1 MIFQFGQPTSSG
13 ITGKNMKAKAPKK
26 AKLYDGDVAFDYQGR
41 ALGYLPYSRK
51 THVKADQLDGIH
63 FLESF
68 YDPTIGAYNKRKS
81 LYTLGELNYTPFAQP
96 TAPAWNGDVY
106 IGEIDNCMMIKNF
119 IWDDELR
126 FIDYERGQYSVGMKF
141 VSERNG
147 KEYYV
152 FLTNFAEFVTQM
164 VNGIVKGNFTFTKR
178 GGKFG
183 LRILL

>member
-1 MIFQFGQPTSSG
+1 
-13 ITGKNMKAKAPKK
+13 MKAKAPKK
-26 AKLYDGDVAFDYQGR
+26 AKLYDGDVAFNYAGNP
-41 ALGYLPYSRK
+41 LGYLPYSRK
-51 THVKADQLDGIH
+51 QRITADQLDGIY
-63 FLESF
+63 FLENVWDSSV
-68 YDPTIGAYNKRKS
+68 GAHVKRRS
-81 LYTLGELNYTPFAQP
+81 VYTLGELNYVEFPQP
-96 TAPAWNGDVY
+96 MQPAWDKYVY
-106 IGEIDNCMMIKNF
+106 VGEIDNSMMIKNF

-141 VSERNG
+141 VSIRNG

-164 VNGIVKGNFTFTKR
+164 VHGVVKGNFTFSKR